1 MKKSITGFTRLFDKL
16 VGISYSEDQEI
27 LYKARILAGIV
38 AMYIVILLLTS
49 VYLLGF
55 TSLVWFSKIF
65 TMTLLLS
72 MVVGYV
78 FVLRELKYGSHYER
92 CINATVLFTY
102 AGIVIGIATS
112 GGPIDAPAT
121 PLMLLPVVLAFS
133 LGTRHAGMKWSG
145 IVFLT
150 HFMMVAINQWLFT
163 FPQLLDTSMMFTHH
177 VMHWA
182 VAYFAIIFLMMIFE
196 STTRR
201 LKQERDEER
210 DRYAYL
216 AAHDPLTGLAN
227 RTMFD
232 TQLTRAL
239 ASSERNGNIVGL
251 MVIDLDGFKPVN
263 DTLGHDAG
271 DVVLRVIAGRLQKLL
286 RKTDTIARMGGD
298 EFAVILE
305 NVAAPPGIDI
315 VAQRIINEINL
326 PYEGLPNDLK
336 VGASVGIAMYPNHT
350 HDEEKLRI
358 FADRAMYAAKKEH
371 NCYRIFSPEMEAVLE

>member
-1 MKKSITGFTRLFDKL
+1 MKTVTGFTRLFDKL
-16 VGISYSEDQEI
+16 VGVSYAQDQET

-38 AMYIVILLLTS
+38 TMYIMILLLTA

-55 TSLVWFSKIF
+55 TTLVWFSKIF
-65 TMTLLLS
+65 TLALLLA

-78 FVLRELKYGSHYER
+78 FVLRELKFGSNYQY

-112 GGPIDAPAT
+112 GGPLAAPAT

-133 LGTRHAGMKWSG
+133 LGTRHAGLKWSG

-150 HFMMVAINQWLFT
+150 HFTMVAINQWLFM
-163 FPQLLDTSMMFTHH
+163 FPQLLDTSMMLAHH

-251 MVIDLDGFKPVN
+251 MMIDLDGFKPVN

-271 DVVLRVIAGRLQKLL
+271 DVVLRVISERLQNLL

-298 EFAVILE
+298 EFSVILE
-305 NVAAPPGIDI
+305 NVSAPPGIDI
-315 VAQRIINEINL
+315 VAQRVIAEINL
-326 PYEGLPNDLK
+326 PYDGLPRDLK
-336 VGASVGIAMYPNHT
+336 VGASIGIALYPNHT
-350 HDEEKLRI
+350 QDEEKLRI
-358 FADRAMYAAKKEH
+358 FADRAMYAAKKKH
-371 NCYRIFSPEMEAVLE
+371 NCYKIFSPEMEALLD